1 MASCNLYAPCQL
13 EAEPTWATHDKM
25 KLSANQHRIDATSEG
40 VGMNT
45 MIWKRVQIRRG
56 LAHAASLLIGWL
68 LAVVALPAFALE
80 GVFTDAGPDG
90 PAQTAY
96 VPESGVGPVVIVIS
110 GQTGPNSYQKYASEL
125 AGIGYYSVLLT
136 GKDILN
142 PDLTGEANLKKAIA
156 RAQDS
161 PNAVKGKVAVIGF
174 SLGGGGA
181 LYNATP
187 LADLVSMVVAYYPYT
202 KTWANKMPWFV
213 KRFRVPVLVM
223 PGGKDRYLDCCVIE
237 SMRAMDEAAKQT
249 GAKFELVEY
258 PDANHGFNLE
268 KGAHGEPGG
277 AYRSTDANDAWR
289 RTVDMLKQYQS
300 LR

>member
-1 MASCNLYAPCQL
+1 MHLIN
-13 EAEPTWATHDKM
+13 AT
-25 KLSANQHRIDATSEG
+25 IEG
-40 VGMNT
+40 EGMNT
-45 MIWKRVQIRRG
+45 TISKNMQPSRH
-56 LAHAASLLIGWL
+56 LAQAAALLIGWL
-68 LAVVALPAFALE
+68 LAVIALPAFALE
-80 GVFTDAGPDG
+80 GVFTEAGPDG

-96 VPESGVGPVVIVIS
+96 APVSGVGPVVIVIS
-110 GQTGPNSYQKYASEL
+110 GQTGPNSYQKFASEL
-125 AGIGYYSVLLT
+125 AGVGYYSVLLT

-142 PDLTGEANLKKAIA
+142 PERTGEANLKKAIA
-156 RAQDS
+156 RAQGS

-202 KTWANKMPWFV
+202 TTWADKMPWFV
-213 KRFRVPVLVM
+213 KRFQVPVLVM
-223 PGGKDRYLDCCVIE
+223 PGGKDRYQDCCVIE
-237 SMRAMDEAAKQT
+237 SMRAMDAAAKQT

-268 KGAHGEPGG
+268 KGAHGEPVG
-277 AYRSTDANDAWR
+277 AYRSADASDAWR
-289 RTVDMLKQYQS
+289 RTVDMLKQYQP

>member
-1 MASCNLYAPCQL
+1 MHPQG
-13 EAEPTWATHDKM
+13 E
-25 KLSANQHRIDATSEG
+25 
-40 VGMNT
+40 GMNT
-45 MIWKRVQIRRG
+45 MMLKNVQLRRHHTR
-56 LAHAASLLIGWL
+56 AVIALLFRCL
-68 LAVVALPAFALE
+68 LAMVALPAFALE
-80 GVFTDAGPDG
+80 GVFTDADPNG

-96 VPESGVGPVVIVIS
+96 APDSGVGPIIIVIS
-110 GQTGPNSYQKYASEL
+110 GRTGPNSYQKFAADL
-125 AGIGYYSVLLT
+125 AGLGYYSVLVS

-142 PDLTGEANLKKAIA
+142 PEMTGEANLKKTIA
-156 RAQDS
+156 RAQGS
-161 PNAVKGKVAVIGF
+161 PNAIKGKVAVIGF

-202 KTWANKMPWFV
+202 KSWVTKMPWFV

-223 PGGKDRYLDCCVIE
+223 PGGKDRYMDCCVIE
-237 SMRAMDEAAKQT
+237 SMRDMEAAAKQT

-268 KGAHGEPGG
+268 TGANGEPVG
-277 AYRSTDANDAWR
+277 AYRRSDDRDAWH
-289 RTVDMLKQYQS
+289 RTVEMLKQYQP